1 MNILRITA
9 RAKPEKE
16 LELKQALKS
25 ALDKTLFKNKDVK
38 NCCCRNLFD
47 ENIVHVEQEWQSSA
61 ALQSY
66 LISKEFQFLIGAIT
80 VLGELI
86 EQKIINATSVE
97 EF

>member
-9 RAKPEKE
+9 LANPEKE

-25 ALDKTLFKNKDVK
+25 ALDKTSRFEGVK
-38 NCCCRNLFD
+38 NCCCKSIFE
-47 ENIVHVEQEWQSSA
+47 ENIFHVEQEWESSSS
-61 ALQSY
+61 LQSY
-66 LISKEFQFLIGAIT
+66 LNSKEFQFLIGAIT

-97 EF
+97 EIQ

>member
-25 ALDKTLFKNKDVK
+25 AIDRTSKFEGTK
-38 NCCCRNLFD
+38 NCCCKSLFE
-47 ENIVHVEQEWQSSA
+47 ENIFYIEQEWESSEN
-61 ALQSY
+61 LKSY
-66 LISKEFQFLIGAIT
+66 LDSKEFLYLTGAIT

-86 EQKIINATSVE
+86 EQKIINAASVE
-97 EF
+97 QI

>member
-25 ALDKTLFKNKDVK
+25 ALEKTSRFKDVK
-38 NCCCRNLFD
+38 SCCCRNLFD
-47 ENIVHVEQEWQSSA
+47 ENIVHVEQEWETSA

-66 LISKEFQFLIGAIT
+66 LSSKEFQFLIGAIT

-86 EQKIINATSVE
+86 EQRIINTTSIE
-97 EF
+97 EI

>member
-1 MNILRITA
+1 LNILRITA
-9 RAKPEKE
+9 KANPEKE

-25 ALDKTLFKNKDVK
+25 ALEKTSRFEDVK
-38 NCCCRNLFD
+38 NSCFRNLFD
-47 ENIVHVEQEWQSSA
+47 ESIVHVEQEWETSA

-66 LISKEFQFLIGAIT
+66 LSSKEFQYLIGAIT

-86 EQKIINATSVE
+86 EQRIINATSVE